1 MAELNR
7 QPITVR
13 LKPEDKEF
21 FVQVTE
27 ESGLEPGI
35 AARTILELMIKH
47 LRDDPKLNKL
57 PVMIVS
63 RLELQPAAA
72 EGSTDPFPSE
82 ALRIS
87 VAIDAEGTGAKP

>member
-1 MAELNR
+1 
-7 QPITVR
+7 VR

-47 LRDDPKLNKL
+47 LRDDRN
-57 PVMIVS
+57 
-63 RLELQPAAA
+63 
-72 EGSTDPFPSE
+72 FFE
-82 ALRIS
+82 ALGDLQR
-87 VAIDAEGTGAKP
+87 ALKERREGIE

>member
-47 LRDDPKLNKL
+47 LRDDRN
-57 PVMIVS
+57 
-63 RLELQPAAA
+63 
-72 EGSTDPFPSE
+72 FFE
-82 ALRIS
+82 ALGDLQR
-87 VAIDAEGTGAKP
+87 ALKERREGIE